1 MIGYVGFSF
10 LKTRQVPHIELKIVQ
25 NQLLLINSKAF
36 PWHLELSFTKK
47 IPLNGFL
54 NNVKNQKLGLELVSN
69 WENLMS
75 SILEVNK
82 SLDENFSKL
91 WCDKM
96 RSKSARF
103 YCLDAK

>member
-47 IPLNGFL
+47 ITLKGFL
-54 NNVKNQKLGLELVSN
+54 NNVKMSEIGTRTCLKLGKFDV
-69 WENLMS
+69 
-75 SILEVNK
+75 
-82 SLDENFSKL
+82 FHFGSK
-91 WCDKM
+91 
-96 RSKSARF
+96 
-103 YCLDAK
+103 